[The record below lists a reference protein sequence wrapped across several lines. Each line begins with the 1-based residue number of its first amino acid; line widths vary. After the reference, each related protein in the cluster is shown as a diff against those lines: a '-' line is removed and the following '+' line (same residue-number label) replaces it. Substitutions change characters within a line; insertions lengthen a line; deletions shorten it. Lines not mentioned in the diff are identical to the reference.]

1 MASAKI
7 VKMQLNRIKKECDFA
22 LLYEDMKGQFPIF
35 ELKSYE
41 HFLSYLKNP
50 NYYILKWEDYGYI
63 LILDVFDYIWVDY
76 LAIFKKYHSMGFG
89 SKILDSLKENFKN
102 KNGIIF
108 EVEKV
113 DENNINTIRR
123 QNFYIKNGAKRLDI
137 NYIFPN
143 KEGGLNMDLFYIK
156 LKETSPNKSLLFDII
171 KNIFSSL
178 HFDIEKEANEIY
190 LKMVN

>member
-1 MASAKI
+1 M
-7 VKMQLNRIKKECDFA
+7 
-22 LLYEDMKGQFPIF
+22 
-35 ELKSYE
+35 
-41 HFLSYLKNP
+41 
-50 NYYILKWEDYGYI
+50 
-63 LILDVFDYIWVDY
+63 DVFDYIWVDY

-113 DENNINTIRR
+113 DEKNINTIRR
-123 QNFYIKNGAKRLDI
+123 QKFYIKNGAKRLDI

-171 KNIFSSL
+171 KNVFNSL

-190 LKMVN
+190 LKIVN